1 MTALESS
8 LLFSSSGAK
17 VDIVEIDG
25 AVIRAAI
32 ESMGFPPCLTRSSR
46 SKVPALSSMAA
57 GRSDLGQYEEL
68 HGGTK
73 AGNYSGQEYEASEEV
88 LYGSTLRSMTL
99 YEADGEAFVVE
110 LEQQE
115 SRRKP
120 SLRQY
125 YDVVFVDAYD
135 GDDMVPTNLW
145 ARNGPFL
152 TSLNQLLHPKHGTAV
167 VCLPC
172 SYGLF
177 NLFTPTSL
185 LHFALQGTLSLFH
198 L

>member
-1 MTALESS
+1 MTALESP

-17 VDIVEIDG
+17 VDIVEIDD

-46 SKVPALSSMAA
+46 FKVPALSSVAA
-57 GRSDLGQYEEL
+57 GRSDLGEHEEQ

-73 AGNYSGQEYEASEEV
+73 ADKYSGQEHDASEEV

-145 ARNGPFL
+145 ARNGAFL
-152 TSLNQLLHPKHGTAV
+152 TSLKQLLHPKHGTAV

-177 NLFTPTSL
+177 NLFH
-185 LHFALQGTLSLFH
+185 LHHCCILRCKGHILLFH
-198 L
+198 P